1 MLPFRPLSAP
11 PAEDGRPV
19 VDFPP
24 GETSERSERFIAEFT
39 DEAGRT
45 WIGNFRKGVTQ
56 LNRVDFH
63 PNSQDVIVIAA
74 GEMWIVDRERRTAQ
88 HVWPGVLEQW
98 SVPNPERLVVT
109 DGRSFRCL
117 DARGEHWRTAAL
129 TERAGFDALQR
140 DGERIG
146 GKAWAVLTL
155 KWIPFTL
162 DLRNGAVYDGES
174 SLDKPFDFGRTA
186 GIEHAAP
193 PSEDAER
200 VLAVTRTLR
209 RAAFAGLLALP
220 VVFVLLAVLNKLTSG
235 GMAFFVSGAPW
246 THVFWSALFFLMVAG
261 VVLTMATLARPCPRC
276 GNAFF
281 ASKNYARSGRSSQ
294 SRGTVNVFARRC
306 INCKLPLKG
315 ART

>member
-1 MLPFRPLSAP
+1 MLPFRQLPGL
-11 PAEDGRPV
+11 PADDRPV
-19 VDFPP
+19 VAFPP
-24 GETSERSERFIAEFT
+24 EWASDTSEGLIAEFT
-39 DEAGRT
+39 DERGRT

-74 GEMWIVDRERRTAQ
+74 GELWTVDRERRTAQ

-117 DARGEHWRTAAL
+117 DARGEHWRTAVL
-129 TERAGFDALQR
+129 TERTGFDALQR
-140 DGERIG
+140 EGERIR

-155 KWIPFTL
+155 KWIPFTI

-186 GIEHAAP
+186 GMDQAPP

-200 VLAVTRTLR
+200 ELAVTRILR

-220 VVFVLLAVLNKLTSG
+220 VVFVLLVVLNKLTSG
-235 GMAFFVSGAPW
+235 GMAFFVSGAQW
-246 THVFWSALFFLMVAG
+246 TKVFWGTLFLLMMAG
-261 VVLTMATLARPCPRC
+261 VVLTMATLSRRCPRC

-281 ASKNYARSGRSSQ
+281 ASRNYARAGRSSQ

-306 INCKLPLKG
+306 INCKLPLKAG
-315 ART
+315 RT